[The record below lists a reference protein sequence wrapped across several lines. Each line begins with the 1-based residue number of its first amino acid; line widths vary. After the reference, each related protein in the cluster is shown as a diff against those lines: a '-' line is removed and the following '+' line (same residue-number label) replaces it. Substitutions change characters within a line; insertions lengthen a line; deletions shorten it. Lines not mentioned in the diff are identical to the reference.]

1 MSRDQLIIALQA
13 HGAFALVQTIE
24 DVAAGRRRRVSIE
37 PLRGDPALTREVV
50 EFLRCLGAEVEIPL
64 PATGARLRRTG
75 GPAAGYRL
83 VRAG

>member
-13 HGAFALVQTIE
+13 HGAFALIQTIE

-64 PATGARLRRTG
+64 PATSSRLRRTG
-75 GPAAGYRL
+75 RRAAGYR
-83 VRAG
+83 VIRAG